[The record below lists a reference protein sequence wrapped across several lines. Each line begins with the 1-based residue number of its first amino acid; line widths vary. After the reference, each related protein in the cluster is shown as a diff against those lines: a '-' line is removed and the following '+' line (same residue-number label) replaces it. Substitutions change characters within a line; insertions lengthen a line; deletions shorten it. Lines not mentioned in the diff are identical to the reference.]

1 MPMNKATLAGGAAA
15 IVILAGLGVY
25 AMRGTDNAETQAAS
39 EWTSSGP
46 VPNFGSGVTLWG
58 LHCRKPDGTDCD
70 TNTEFVKIPGDDG
83 PGPVLQH
90 PDYPYIHNENK
101 RMADTNNPI
110 LQPWVK
116 AKMDTEVAR
125 VIAGGFPFIP
135 TSRCWPGGVP
145 GIHLYTG
152 SVAILQRPDQVWI
165 IQQREGPR
173 RVYMNVPH
181 SEDPGLSWYGESVG
195 RYENGDTLVVDTVGL
210 DDLGPIDRLNTP
222 HTEQLHVVE
231 RYQLL
236 EEGKVLRVSFTVT
249 DPGAYTQ
256 PWNAMVE
263 YAPEI
268 DEGAPAPWLEY
279 VCNENSTEYFI
290 DEGELVPVP
299 SAARRDF

>member
-1 MPMNKATLAGGAAA
+1 MKTSHLLAGGAL
-15 IVILAGLGVY
+15 VVVLAGVALYATREGGTEAGTRTDGV
-25 AMRGTDNAETQAAS
+25 
-39 EWTSSGP
+39 WTSSGP
-46 VPNFGSGVTLWG
+46 IPDFSSKGLSWG
-58 LHCRKPDGTDCD
+58 LNCQKEDGTACD
-70 TNTEFVKIPGDDG
+70 TNTEFVKVPGDAG

-116 AKMDTEVAR
+116 ERMDREVAR
-125 VIAGGFPFIP
+125 IIAGGFPFIP

-152 SVAILQRPDQVWI
+152 LVVLLQKEDQVWI
-165 IQQREGPR
+165 LQEREGAR
-173 RVYMNVPH
+173 RIRMNVPH
-181 SEDPGLSWYGESVG
+181 SENPGLSWYGESVG
-195 RYENGDTLVVDTVGL
+195 HYENGDTLVVDTVGL

-222 HTEQLHVVE
+222 HTDQLHVVE

-236 EEGKVLRVSFTVT
+236 PSGRMRVSFTVD

-263 YAPEI
+263 YAPEVQRGQPV
-268 DEGAPAPWLEY
+268 EWLEY

-290 DEGELVPVP
+290 PEEELVPVP
-299 SAARRDF
+299 QAERRDF